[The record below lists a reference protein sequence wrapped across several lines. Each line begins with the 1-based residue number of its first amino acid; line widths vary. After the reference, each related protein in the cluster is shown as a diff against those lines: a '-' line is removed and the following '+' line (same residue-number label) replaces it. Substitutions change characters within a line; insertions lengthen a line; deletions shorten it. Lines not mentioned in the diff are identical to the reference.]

1 MTKVISEKAG
11 DTPAVVKQ
19 VEIKHMKTMK
29 DADGNDVSVLDYS
42 ENMEVDVAIEQAE
55 ARKASLEAQL
65 VEVDAELVD
74 LKAIRD
80 AE

>member
-1 MTKVISEKAG
+1 MAKVISEKAG

-42 ENMEVDVAIEQAE
+42 ENMEVDTAIEQAE
-55 ARKASLEAQL
+55 ARKASLEAQV
-65 VEVDAELVD
+65 VEVDAELAEYN
-74 LKAIRD
+74 AIKD
-80 AE
+80 A